1 MKTIDLEFMV
11 KNNPF
16 VKKSPTLRTLRIIER
31 TEQKILMRVTSKSR
45 DVPYCDS
52 FYVEE
57 EWYVASLPEGCNSC
71 VLKVSYNI
79 VFVKSTLMRSV
90 ISSTAA
96 SEAKS
101 YWVGWNAMIKEK
113 GLEFKQ
119 IEKPRALSEEKKSQL
134 PTD

>member
-1 MKTIDLEFMV
+1 MV

-16 VKKSPTLRTLRIIER
+16 VKKSPTLRTFRIVER
-31 TEQKILMRVTSKSR
+31 SETKIVMRVTSKSR

-57 EWYVASLPEGCNSC
+57 EWFVASMTDCTSSC
-71 VLKVSYNI
+71 VLRVSYNI
-79 VFVKSTLMRSV
+79 IFVKSTLMKSI

-101 YWVGWNAMIKEK
+101 YWVGWNAMIKEQ
-113 GLEFKQ
+113 GHEFKQ
-119 IEKPRALSEEKKSQL
+119 IERPVAPIEESKQKPAE
-134 PTD
+134 

>member
-1 MKTIDLEFMV
+1 MV

-16 VKKSPTLRTLRIIER
+16 VKKSPTLRTLRIVER
-31 TEQKILMRVTSKSR
+31 SETKIIMRATSKSR

-57 EWYVASLPEGCNSC
+57 EWYVASTPESYSSC
-71 VLKVSYNI
+71 VLRVSYNI
-79 VFVKSTLMRSV
+79 IFVKSTLMRSV

-113 GLEFKQ
+113 GYEFK
-119 IEKPRALSEEKKSQL
+119 
-134 PTD
+134 

>member
-1 MKTIDLEFMV
+1 
-11 KNNPF
+11 
-16 VKKSPTLRTLRIIER
+16 
-31 TEQKILMRVTSKSR
+31 MRVTSKSR

-57 EWYVASLPEGCNSC
+57 EWYVASLPESCNSC

-101 YWVGWNAMIKEK
+101 YWIGWNAMIKEK

-119 IEKPRALSEEKKSQL
+119 IEKPRALSEEKKSL
-134 PTD
+134 

>member
-1 MKTIDLEFMV
+1 MV

-16 VKKSPTLRTLRIIER
+16 VKKSPTLRTFRIIER
-31 TEQKILMRVTSKSR
+31 TEYKIVMRVTSKSR
-45 DVPYCDS
+45 EVPYADS

-57 EWYVASLPEGCNSC
+57 EWYVSSMPEGFNSC
-71 VLKVSYNI
+71 VLRVSYNI
-79 VFVKSTLMRSV
+79 IFVKSTLMRSV

-113 GLEFKQ
+113 GLEFK
-119 IEKPRALSEEKKSQL
+119 
-134 PTD
+134 

>member
-1 MKTIDLEFMV
+1 MV

-16 VKKSPTLRTLRIIER
+16 VKKSPTLRTFRMVER
-31 TEQKILMRVTSKSR
+31 SETKIVMRVTSKSR

-57 EWYVASLPEGCNSC
+57 EWFVASMTDCTSSC
-71 VLKVSYNI
+71 VLRVSYNI
-79 VFVKSTLMRSV
+79 IFVKSTLMKSI

-101 YWVGWNAMIKEK
+101 YWVGWNAMIKEQ
-113 GLEFKQ
+113 GHEFKQ
-119 IEKPRALSEEKKSQL
+119 
-134 PTD
+134 